1 MRKCTLPVVAAIVLA
16 LAVRALAQVSTTIV
30 AGQSVGALRIGAPIS
45 EAISLLGDLYEQEDS
60 ESGKFTSYDW
70 PLTPFFLIAEK
81 ESGRIVLISV
91 WRTNAYRTDRG
102 IAGGSRRDEVTRAYG
117 NEFQTEE
124 GENLTGL
131 VFDRMGI
138 AFFLG
143 KRGVLTDRVVEIV
156 VFAPGRWKEITEE

>member
-1 MRKCTLPVVAAIVLA
+1 MKWFLLLVAIILVMAMP
-16 LAVRALAQVSTTIV
+16 AVAQVSSTIV
-30 AGQSVGALRIGAPIS
+30 AGQSVGSLRIGAPIS
-45 EAISLLGDLYEQEDS
+45 EAISLLGDLYEKEDS
-60 ESGKFTSYDW
+60 QSGKFTSYDW
-70 PLTPFFLIAEK
+70 PLTPFFVVAEK

-91 WRTNAYRTDRG
+91 WRTSAYRTDRG
-102 IAGGSRRDEVTRAYG
+102 ITGGSRRDEVTRAYG

-131 VFDRMGI
+131 IFDRLGI